1 MPASSDVQFQ
11 FVVSFLIILMKQ
23 NKLLFSYLFAHNT
36 VSLMQ
41 PLQFKCACAP
51 DLGENE
57 LLPGQA
63 NFHVDKQTDHTA
75 ARLLPVSKWRQQ
87 ESNCRF

>member
-1 MPASSDVQFQ
+1 
-11 FVVSFLIILMKQ
+11 
-23 NKLLFSYLFAHNT
+23 
-36 VSLMQ
+36 MQ
-41 PLQFKCACAP
+41 PLQFKCVCAP

-87 ESNCRF
+87 ESNCRFEGRVAKKRTVSLGLLH

>member
-1 MPASSDVQFQ
+1 
-11 FVVSFLIILMKQ
+11 
-23 NKLLFSYLFAHNT
+23 
-36 VSLMQ
+36 MQ

-75 ARLLPVSKWRQQ
+75 ARLLPASKWRQQ
-87 ESNCRF
+87 ENNFRF